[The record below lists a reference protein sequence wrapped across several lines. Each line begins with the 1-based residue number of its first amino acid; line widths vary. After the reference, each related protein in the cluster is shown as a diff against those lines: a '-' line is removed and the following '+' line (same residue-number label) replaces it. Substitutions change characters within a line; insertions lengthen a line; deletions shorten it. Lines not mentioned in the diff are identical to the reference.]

1 MDLIIQILSSNVLTN
16 ILLLL
21 ILIICIASNSSIC
34 SVMNNGF
41 KNLSSLISVIPEQNA
56 TENDKKDAIFEDY
69 VKHLEREAMVKKFY
83 NK

>member
-1 MDLIIQILSSNVLTN
+1 MDQIIQILSSNVLTN

-34 SVMNNGF
+34 RIMNNGF
-41 KNLSSLISVIPEQNA
+41 KNLSSLISVIPLQNA

-69 VKHLEREAMVKKFY
+69 VKCLERDAMVKKFY
-83 NK
+83 KQ

>member
-34 SVMNNGF
+34 SLMNNEF
-41 KNLSSLISVIPEQNA
+41 KKLFHLISVIPLQNA
-56 TENDKKDAIFEDY
+56 TENDKKDAILVQYLKDA
-69 VKHLEREAMVKKFY
+69 EREAVVKKFY
-83 NK
+83 KQ

>member
-41 KNLSSLISVIPEQNA
+41 KNLSSLISVIPLQNA
-56 TENDKKDAIFEDY
+56 TENDKKDAILVQYLKDA
-69 VKHLEREAMVKKFY
+69 EREAMIQKLYKQ
-83 NK
+83 